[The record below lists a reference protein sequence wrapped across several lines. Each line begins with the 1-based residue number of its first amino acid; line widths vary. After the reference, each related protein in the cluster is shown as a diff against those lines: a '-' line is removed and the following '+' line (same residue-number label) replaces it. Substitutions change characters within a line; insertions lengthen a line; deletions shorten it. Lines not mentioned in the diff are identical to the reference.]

1 MIPVVLFAP
10 AFLVRAA
17 VGALFVGPAYPDL
30 VLLRPHRRAAGLRP
44 RLRYRLHLELRRRPT
59 LALPDEPVEVLL
71 DLARNFEAQA
81 VVLVEGRGRYPHDLA
96 TAQDS
101 CFKPLASAI
110 TGGATVYLIDRECVR

>member
-1 MIPVVLFAP
+1 MPCLSGRP
-10 AFLVRAA
+10 TRTWYYYVRIGEQLAS
-17 VGALFVGPAYPDL
+17 GHGFVTDYIWNF
-30 VLLRPHRRAAGLRP
+30 VAG
-44 RLRYRLHLELRRRPT
+44 PT